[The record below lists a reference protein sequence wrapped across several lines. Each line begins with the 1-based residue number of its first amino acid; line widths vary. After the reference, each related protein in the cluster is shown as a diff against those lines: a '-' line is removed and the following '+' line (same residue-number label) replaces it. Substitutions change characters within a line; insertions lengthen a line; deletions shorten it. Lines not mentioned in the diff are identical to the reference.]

1 MLLTSDKNGK
11 VKRGSSVV
19 RHLPLVLEVP
29 GFDPCSWRGKFRCL
43 NTLSLVSFAGMTLD
57 KCIVWIGSS
66 SSSSFSALRLLCHFG
81 KVYLHKFNVG
91 MATQVRLLH
100 LVVTLTVCPLCRES
114 HPLCRLKNPTV
125 ISIWSLVGFHPATRS
140 VQSTPADNTR
150 KRVWQY
156 IEKERKK
163 GF

>member
-1 MLLTSDKNGK
+1 MCGLWKLVALLLLLTSDKNGK

-29 GFDPCSWRGKFRCL
+29 GFDPRSWRGKFLCL

-66 SSSSFSALRLLCHFG
+66 SSSSFSALRLLCHSG

-91 MATQVRLLH
+91 MATQVRLLQ

-114 HPLCRLKNPTV
+114 PLVQVKEPYGNFDMVTCRLSSCNPECTKY
-125 ISIWSLVGFHPATRS
+125 TCR
-140 VQSTPADNTR
+140 
-150 KRVWQY
+150 
-156 IEKERKK
+156 
-163 GF
+163 